1 MKIPN
6 DVKDIHLLGDIHG
19 DYAKH
24 DRFAK
29 KNHFTI
35 QLGDFGFN
43 FDSLKKHD
51 PNYHKVLGGNHDNY
65 DLIKDVPHYLGDY
78 GTFEL
83 DTSPSPESTYPSSV
97 IKIFYM
103 RGAYSIDQY
112 YRTIGID
119 WWPEEELELYAMVE
133 AIYLYDQYKPDVVIS
148 HSPPSFVI
156 PHLVPVKFNSSK
168 TESCLDKMHE
178 LHKPAL
184 HIFGHMHVQKQVVLD
199 GTKFLAVNINQTVS
213 LMKYYGL

>member
-65 DLIKDVPHYLGDY
+65 DLIKDVPHYLGDF

-83 DTSPSPESTYPSSV
+83 DTSSSPESTYPSRV
-97 IKIFYM
+97 IKIFYI
-103 RGAYSIDQY
+103 RGADSIDKQF
-112 YRTIGID
+112 RTIGVD
-119 WWPEEELELYAMVE
+119 WWAEEQLSMGRMREALDLYG
-133 AIYLYDQYKPDVVIS
+133 QYKPDVILS
-148 HSPPSFVI
+148 HSPPAFAI
-156 PHLVPVKFNSSK
+156 EWFCNPRMPFAL
-168 TESCLDKMHE
+168 TEHCLDAMHE
-178 LHKPAL
+178 IHSPQL
-184 HIFGHMHVQKQVVLD
+184 HIFGHMHKKKSKKF
-199 GTKFLAVNINQTVS
+199 GATKFICVDINEKIS
-213 LMKYYGL
+213 LIKSF